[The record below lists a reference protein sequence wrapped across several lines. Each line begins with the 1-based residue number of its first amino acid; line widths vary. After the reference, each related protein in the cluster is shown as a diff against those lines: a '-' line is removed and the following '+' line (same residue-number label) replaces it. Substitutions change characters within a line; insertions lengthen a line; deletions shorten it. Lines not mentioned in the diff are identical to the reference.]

1 MVPEVRF
8 KGFTDDW
15 ELRKLGTLYK
25 INRERNLIGITKD
38 KTISISSMSFNAS
51 GNNANI
57 SSIPNYKVLRIGDLA
72 YEGHTNRSFSFGR
85 FVLNDIGTGIM
96 SPRFSSLRPIKN
108 MNVNYWKHYIHYEPI
123 MKYILVKST
132 KRGTMMNELVPN
144 DLFKQQIHVPSDME
158 QNKIGQLLN
167 LLDISITLQQRQL
180 DLYIKLKK
188 GLLQKLFPKDGEKV
202 PEVRFADFTGDW
214 KQRNLKN
221 VISGDISDGDW
232 REKQHIFSKGEYR
245 IIQTGNLSSEG
256 KYKDK
261 TNSAKFIR
269 KNDFNELKANEIF
282 PKDIL
287 ISRLAAPAGRT
298 IILPD
303 IGHKMVTAVDITIIR
318 PNKNFDSYYI
328 KTLMNSNL
336 ILRRIEK
343 KITGTTHQRI
353 SRKNL
358 EKTILNVPSNIQE
371 QIKMGNFFKQ
381 LDKII
386 NLENNKLEN
395 LTFFKKYLLQKL
407 FI

>member
-1 MVPEVRF
+1 VYNPRISNLAPF
-8 KGFTDDW
+8 GPI
-15 ELRKLGTLYK
+15 R
-25 INRERNLIGITKD
+25 RN
-38 KTISISSMSFNAS
+38 N
-51 GNNANI
+51 
-57 SSIPNYKVLRIGDLA
+57 
-72 YEGHTNRSFSFGR
+72 
-85 FVLNDIGTGIM
+85 
-96 SPRFSSLRPIKN
+96 
-108 MNVNYWKHYIHYEPI
+108 
-123 MKYILVKST
+123 
-132 KRGTMMNELVPN
+132 
-144 DLFKQQIHVPSDME
+144 
-158 QNKIGQLLN
+158 
-167 LLDISITLQQRQL
+167 LDISGVISPLYYCFRLNELSNVVFLDFYFKTDKWYKFMYQNGDTGARSDRIAIKDSVFQNLSLNIPNKNEQKKIFRLLKLLEDYITLQQEQL
-180 DLYIKLKK
+180 DLYKKLKK
-188 GLLQKLFPKDGEKV
+188 GLLQKLFPKDGEKI

-232 REKQHIFSKGEYR
+232 IEKQHIFSKGEYR

-371 QIKMGNFFKQ
+371 QIKMGIFFKQ

-395 LTFFKKYLLQKL
+395 LTFLKKYLLQKL